1 MDSRSTPP
9 PGQEPQ
15 DAAYMPTVSGPA
27 VPPYPGDMMPPSP
40 LWPAV
45 PTPGPTPAPSPG
57 PAGRPRRRRGRAV
70 ALAAAVVVGLAAG
83 TTTAVLLLRPTPE
96 TPAAMA
102 LEAGRAVAPA
112 AGLDLTGTIDG
123 NSAKATVTRAG
134 TVEGSYVQDAAQ
146 VSRVT
151 IGGVTY
157 LKAPAS
163 FWTLEDGPDAA
174 RQAGG
179 HWAKAP
185 ADLVPM
191 SYAALTPGQISRV
204 LEHAGQHPRVTDGT
218 FGGRQVIRLTAGG
231 ATYYITSSIP
241 NRLLHV
247 EGTSGAARYSFDVTP
262 LSAAAIGPVFTV
274 LHADVRQM
282 QGAPEPDATV
292 NPLQKIQFH
301 NNCNGST
308 SCTVSMKV
316 SVSDPESAEVILTL
330 TVAFSGTENGRSFA
344 TCTDTVRAA
353 TAQAATATPS
363 CGLGRPVWPRWI
375 NSHTSDFST
384 WATATFKVT
393 VNTAGDIAALHN
405 ELTAEQGS

>member
-1 MDSRSTPP
+1 MDAGPTP

-15 DAAYMPTVSGPA
+15 DPAYMPTVSGPA
-27 VPPYPGDMMPPSP
+27 VPPYPGDRLPPSP
-40 LWPAV
+40 LWPAA
-45 PTPGPTPAPSPG
+45 PAPA

-70 ALAAAVVVGLAAG
+70 ALIATVVVGLAAG
-83 TTTAVLLLRPTPE
+83 ATAAVLLLRPTPE
-96 TPAAMA
+96 PPATMA

-157 LKAPAS
+157 LEAPAS

-179 HWAKAP
+179 HWVKVP
-185 ADLVPM
+185 ANLVPM
-191 SYAALTPGQISRV
+191 SFAALTPGQISRV

-218 FGGRQVIRLTAGG
+218 FGGRQVIRLAAGG

-247 EGTSGAARYSFDVTP
+247 EGSSGASRYSFDVTP
-262 LSAAAIGPVFTV
+262 LTAAAIGPVFTV

-292 NPLQKIQFH
+292 NPLQMIQFH

-308 SCTVSMKV
+308 SCTVSMRV

-330 TVAFSGTENGRSFA
+330 TVGFSGTKNGRSFA

-363 CGLGRPVWPRWI
+363 CGLGRPAWPRWV
-375 NSHTSDFST
+375 NSHVSDFTT

>member
-1 MDSRSTPP
+1 MDAGSAPP

-27 VPPYPGDMMPPSP
+27 VPPYPGDRMPPAP
-40 LWPAV
+40 LWPAA
-45 PTPGPTPAPSPG
+45 PTPGPAPWPAAA
-57 PAGRPRRRRGRAV
+57 PAGRPRRRRGRGV
-70 ALAAAVVVGLAAG
+70 ALAAAVVVGLAGGA
-83 TTTAVLLLRPTPE
+83 TAAVLLLRPTPE
-96 TPAAMA
+96 SPTAMA

-112 AGLDLTGTIDG
+112 AGLALAGTVDG
-123 NSAKATVTRAG
+123 NGASATVTRAG
-134 TVEGSYVQDAAQ
+134 TVEGSYAQDAAQ

-174 RQAGG
+174 KQAGG

-218 FGGRQVIRLTAGG
+218 FGGRQVIRLAAGG
-231 ATYYITSSIP
+231 ATYTITSSVP

-247 EGTSGAARYSFDVTP
+247 EGTSGASRYSFDVTP
-262 LSAAAIGPVFTV
+262 LSAAAIGPAFTA
-274 LHADVRQM
+274 LHGDVRQL

-330 TVAFSGTENGRSFA
+330 TVAFSGTKNGRSFA

-353 TAQAATATPS
+353 TAQAASATPS
-363 CGLGRPVWPRWI
+363 CGLGPPVWARWI
-375 NSHTSDFST
+375 NSHTSDFNT
-384 WATATFKVT
+384 WASATFTVT
-393 VNTAGDIAALHN
+393 VNTAGDIAALQN
-405 ELTAEQGS
+405 QLTAEHGS